1 MALKEK
7 LMNKM
12 MDNQFSN
19 MSAEEKKLMMDSMME
34 KFFDGLT
41 DEDKREMMS
50 SMMPKMM
57 EGMMGGQGQHPMM
70 GMMMGMMGKKGK
82 NHKMP
87 WDMCQEMMTGFQ
99 ETASTAKFATPE
111 LRGLFNEWCE
121 QVESEIIEY
130 VEKEGKIN
138 VTDLSATLKLTEESI
153 KYLLNRLASK
163 GLIKYHLEKEK
174 PAGKSDK

>member
-7 LMNKM
+7 LMSKM

-19 MSAEEKKLMMDSMME
+19 MSAEEKKQMMDSMMD
-34 KFFDGLT
+34 KFFDGMT
-41 DEDKREMMS
+41 NEEKKEMMS

-82 NHKMP
+82 NQKMP
-87 WDMCQEMMTGFQ
+87 WDMCQEMMAGFQ

-111 LRGLFNEWCE
+111 LRGLFHEWCE

-130 VEKEGKIN
+130 VKKEGKISIKDIS
-138 VTDLSATLKLTEESI
+138 TIFKLSEESI
-153 KYLLNRLASK
+153 RYLLNRMASR
-163 GLIKYHLEKEK
+163 GLIDYHLEKEK
-174 PAGKSDK
+174 AAETNA